1 MGALTIGVAIPCYKG
16 HIEVLRYLLDS
27 IEAQTRKPDKVVV
40 SCSSSEVSDIP
51 SSYFQYSFP
60 LSIFTC
66 SEKKNV
72 SQNRN
77 FATSKL
83 ETDIV
88 SFIDADDIMH
98 PQRLEV
104 VEQCFLQYNVQILLH
119 FYETNLRRPFK
130 QYQNFPIECN
140 KLFVC
145 PWRSIQHNNYPRAD
159 IIHNG
164 QASVRRAVFDR
175 VQFQEGPEFIGRED
189 TFFVG
194 DILLIYPGQNA
205 YCSLSL
211 SKYNPSRT
219 FKDFLNENQI
229 KELERLDII
238 QTTLNGI

>member
-1 MGALTIGVAIPCYKG
+1 MSALTIGVAIPCYKG

-40 SCSSSEVSDIP
+40 SCSSSETNDIP
-51 SSYFQYSFP
+51 SSYFEYSFP
-60 LSIFTC
+60 LTIFTC
-66 SEKKNV
+66 SEKRNV

-77 FATSKL
+77 FAMSKL

-88 SFIDADDIMH
+88 SFIDADDMMH

-104 VEQCFLQYNVQILLH
+104 VEQCFLQNNVQILLH
-119 FYETNLRRPFK
+119 FYEMGLRRPFK
-130 QYQNFPIECN
+130 MYHNFPIEYN

-145 PWRSIQHNNYPRAD
+145 PWRSIQHINYPRAD

-164 QASVRRAVFDR
+164 QSSVRRSILNR

-194 DILLIYPGQNA
+194 DVLLIYPNQNA
-205 YCSLSL
+205 YCSLPL

-238 QTTLNGI
+238 QATFNGI